1 MRPGFRAHSSFA
13 ILALGAWMI
22 CSWPTPSYAQ
32 VGIVAS
38 PGNAPVSQGELE
50 FRLYCSQ
57 CHGMEAT
64 GNGPVARALRTKP
77 ANLRMLTKKNGGVFP
92 EQEIRDFIDGTKEM
106 AVHGAREMPIWG
118 LAFQYRGGPV
128 GEIHGPPPAS
138 KDEVDSRINNLVD
151 YIKSIQSK

>member
-1 MRPGFRAHSSFA
+1 
-13 ILALGAWMI
+13 
-22 CSWPTPSYAQ
+22 
-32 VGIVAS
+32 
-38 PGNAPVSQGELE
+38 
-50 FRLYCSQ
+50 
-57 CHGMEAT
+57 MEAT

-106 AVHGAREMPIWG
+106 AAHGAREMPIWG

-151 YIKSIQSK
+151 YIKSIQGK

>member
-1 MRPGFRAHSSFA
+1 MSSGFRACSSFA
-13 ILALGAWMI
+13 ILALGAWML
-22 CSWPTPSYAQ
+22 CSSSAYAQ
-32 VGIVAS
+32 VGIAAS
-38 PGNAPVSQGELE
+38 PGKAPVSQGELE

-64 GNGPVARALRTKP
+64 GNGPVARALKTKP

-118 LAFQYRGGPV
+118 LAFQYRGAAV

-138 KDEVDSRINNLVD
+138 KDEVDSRINHLVD
-151 YIKSIQSK
+151 YIKSIQTK